1 MLKLIFGM
9 QINIEVSQKLMLSIW
24 VCIVRHAQSAQN
36 NKFPISLQY
45 LEGKVKDEV
54 DFWHTQLN
62 IERFLKLILSFS
74 YHLYFI

>member
-36 NKFPISLQY
+36 KFPISLQY

-54 DFWHTQLN
+54 DF
-62 IERFLKLILSFS
+62 
-74 YHLYFI
+74 

>member
-54 DFWHTQLN
+54 DF
-62 IERFLKLILSFS
+62 
-74 YHLYFI
+74 